1 MTSVV
6 LKTEAQKTLV
16 CDSMEISLTIKCE
29 GLSMQASLHRL
40 QECSDQLMASMENA
54 GIDPNSFSL
63 CDIDSAAQDN
73 PPKQRAMAK
82 LKVRG
87 RFDHEQLCRLWQ
99 IITAASFPVEISLSS
114 SCDKTEET
122 FAALEDEALRM
133 ASKRASAMGAQLG
146 EANVSCREIEFE
158 RAEDGAGNGG
168 LIACEDKPAEEIVS
182 GYLAFAARP
191 YKTLC
196 VKAQSRWELNNE

>member
-99 IITAASFPVEISLSS
+99 IITAASSRSKSLCPFPAIKPKRRLRRSKTKHCVWRQNGHPRWGHSLGKRTYPVVRLNLNAP
-114 SCDKTEET
+114 KTVPVT
-122 FAALEDEALRM
+122 AA
-133 ASKRASAMGAQLG
+133 
-146 EANVSCREIEFE
+146 
-158 RAEDGAGNGG
+158 
-168 LIACEDKPAEEIVS
+168 
-182 GYLAFAARP
+182 
-191 YKTLC
+191 
-196 VKAQSRWELNNE
+196 